1 MTLDIGWLDDLAA
14 LATHLNFSRAAEAR
28 NVTQPA
34 FSRRIRALEE
44 WVGCSLVERDTHKIR
59 FTPGGELFLQASR
72 DAMRQLQQGRLE
84 AVQAQDNAPI
94 RFASTHALSLTFFPR
109 WFGEVSGVISST
121 PINLVADNMVA
132 CERLMLEGG
141 AHFLLCHRHP
151 DTRTLLDGQ
160 DFETIILSTDDLVLV
175 SGCGEDGNPL
185 HVVPGDPASPTPYLA
200 FDERS
205 GIGRIVATVASDLMK
220 TLNATTIFTSQL
232 ALVLKNLAQQ
242 GRGVAWAPLS
252 LVREELDPNG
262 NLVLANPGISIPI
275 EIVLIRG
282 RASLNRAVGDFWSR
296 VQERCDEDRDRL
308 LFA

>member
-1 MTLDIGWLDDLAA
+1 MTLDLGWLDDLAA

-44 WVGCSLVERDTHKIR
+44 WVGCSLVERDTHRISL
-59 FTPGGELFLQASR
+59 TPGGEMFLEASR
-72 DAMRQLQQGRLE
+72 EVMHRLQQGRFDALQ
-84 AVQAQDNAPI
+84 AAQDDAPI

-109 WFGEVSGVISST
+109 WFGEVSAVIAST
-121 PINLVADNMVA
+121 PMNLVADNMAA

-141 AHFLLCHRHP
+141 AHFLLCHRHA
-151 DTRTLLDGQ
+151 DTKTHLDGQ
-160 DFETIILSTDDLVLV
+160 DFETITLGSDNLVLV
-175 SGCGEDGNPL
+175 SGRDEGGKAC
-185 HVVPGDPASPTPYLA
+185 HVVPGDPTNPTPFLA

-205 GIGRIVATVASDLMK
+205 GIGRIIATVAPDVK

-252 LVREELDPNG
+252 LVREELEPAG
-262 NLVLANPGISIPI
+262 SLTLATRDLSIPI
-275 EIVLIRG
+275 EIVLVRSRG
-282 RASLNRAVGDFWSR
+282 KLNRAAGEFWSR
-296 VQERCDEDRDRL
+296 IQTKRN
-308 LFA
+308 A